1 MLKFINSTI
10 IIFFLTSCQS
20 YSIKN
25 YTTKVIIPKT
35 INLTQN
41 DFEKHIIKRKVN
53 KINYKIEITIYYLST
68 GKETFQMS
76 NIENLT
82 FEKDKYKIKALV
94 KIKKNNKLI
103 KSFFTK
109 QKGNSKNETIKLL
122 MKSIDKKLII

>member
-1 MLKFINSTI
+1 
-10 IIFFLTSCQS
+10 
-20 YSIKN
+20 
-25 YTTKVIIPKT
+25 
-35 INLTQN
+35 
-41 DFEKHIIKRKVN
+41 
-53 KINYKIEITIYYLST
+53 
-68 GKETFQMS
+68 MS